1 MASGFGK
8 AIAGLGA
15 LAGGW
20 AQGRDIA
27 ERSAARKEDREYL
40 MKQRDR
46 EDKKLAA
53 QDEISAAISQAT
65 SGEEDSPPSIA
76 PGLGTVTPRAP
87 QMSQAQATPPMPQGQ
102 SAPTTLQSAVREAVG
117 MGDTSQMS
125 QGQYSPQMSQAQAT
139 PEPATAPAGLAGA
152 PKLPAMLAQYKRTQ
166 AGIDAGMKAAARNGN
181 MEAFTDLFNKGNA
194 IRGIVRDQ
202 QREIADREH
211 ALSGGKDFMPYARIF
226 TDMVDDGTQISD
238 IAANPDGS
246 YVLKGTDRAG
256 KAFET
261 PVKDAAEMRNLVG
274 QIFDPATA
282 RKLEAQKAAKLWELN
297 AEITKA
303 TAVEAAKAG
312 FKEPEVVK
320 RGMGADA
327 PDQIGTMKG
336 GKITWQTGDGN
347 AADEARPLDKKTT
360 DSMRTTVMGLYKV
373 SDMDSMNP
381 DIRQKVGNAMTYGSM
396 LLQSNMGTNAGR
408 RLDIN
413 TAAKIASD
421 MAEGIL
427 PEARMKDPDGNI
439 WRGVTVNGVF
449 YRLDPTPV
457 QAGGG
462 AKAPGLGSTG
472 GGMRVPSDVQAQRD
486 IEAGKLMVNEQG
498 GLAGAKAN
506 LAELDKAIAKERN
519 STSKKILQSERLRLA
534 AGIKAVEPGSGGA
547 KSAVKTAPAEAL
559 AYLKKNPAA
568 AEQFKNKYGY
578 LPEGF

>member
-1 MASGFGK
+1 MGSGFGK

-20 AQGRDIA
+20 MEGKAMA
-27 ERSAARKEDREYL
+27 EKSAIDKEDREYL
-40 MKQRDR
+40 KKQRDR
-46 EDKKLAA
+46 EEKKFAG
-53 QDEISAAISQAT
+53 QDAISEAI
-65 SGEEDSPPSIA
+65 SRAMSDVEGSPPSIA
-76 PGLGTVTPRAP
+76 PGLGTVTPPA
-87 QMSQAQATPPMPQGQ
+87 QASQAQATPTQ
-102 SAPTTLQSAVREAVG
+102 QSAVREG
-117 MGDTSQMS
+117 LSIGNSQQPS
-125 QGQYSPQMSQAQAT
+125 T
-139 PEPATAPAGLAGA
+139 PEPATATAPAGLAGA

-202 QREIADREH
+202 QREIADRKH

-261 PVKDAAEMRNLVG
+261 PVKDAAEMRNLVD

-297 AEITKA
+297 AEVTKA

-427 PEARMKDPDGNI
+427 PEARMKDPDGSV
-439 WRGVTVNGVF
+439 WRGVNVNGVF

-457 QAGGG
+457 QAVGG
-462 AKAPGLGSTG
+462 AKAPGLGSTNS
-472 GGMRVPSDVQAQRD
+472 GMRVPSDVQAQRD
-486 IEAGKLMVNEQG
+486 TEAGKLMVNEQG

-534 AGIKAVEPGSGGA
+534 AGINAVEPGSGGA